1 MQQISKFLQIDKLD
15 ARDANRYYE
24 ELFKICE
31 EDIQSDSKSSYSSSA
46 DDREETFQ
54 FKESP
59 YAKISKEMNKS
70 YKISRE
76 EIHKIMQDRMVVAP
90 NAQTFHID

>member
-31 EDIQSDSKSSYSSSA
+31 EDIQSDSKSSYSSA

-59 YAKISKEMNKS
+59 YAKISKEMNKN
-70 YKISRE
+70 YKISRD
-76 EIHKIMQDRMVVAP
+76 EIQKIMQDRMVVAP
-90 NAQTFHID
+90 NAQYFNID